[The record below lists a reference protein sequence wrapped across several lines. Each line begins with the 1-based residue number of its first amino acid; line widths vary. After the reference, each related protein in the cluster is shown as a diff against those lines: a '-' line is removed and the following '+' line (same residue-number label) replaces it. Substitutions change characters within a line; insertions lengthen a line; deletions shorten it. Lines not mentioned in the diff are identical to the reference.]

1 MCWEVRDG
9 LVALD
14 IGNPLVWVA
23 NILAAIIIE
32 YRTTLGFF
40 FTLYS
45 LSPKRSQIEIVH
57 MSTSS
62 LFI

>member
-14 IGNPLVWVA
+14 IGSPLVWVA
-23 NILAAIIIE
+23 NILAAIIVE
-32 YRTTLGFF
+32 YHTTLGIF

-57 MSTSS
+57 ISTS